1 MSTDYFNKLDPPT
14 QKRYKE
20 KLEIIGNIDPY
31 SAPDSHFSVK
41 IGDFPSMCYPD
52 IVNYLEFSPSPFS
65 ADDIKAYKSL
75 KAYNQIIEG
84 WVRDVKVMTTSGLK
98 AVKGKVIRLISL
110 NLLVYVFPSHEIYL
124 AVTNTFPSFF
134 NSPFLLVTNYND

>member
-41 IGDFPSMCYPD
+41 IGNFPSISYPD
-52 IVNYLEFSPSPFS
+52 IVNYLVFSPAPFS
-65 ADDIKAYKSL
+65 ADDMKAYKSL
-75 KAYNQIIEG
+75 EVYNQVIEG

-98 AVKGKVIRLISL
+98 VVKGKVIRLISL
-110 NLLVYVFPSHEIYL
+110 NLLVCVFPSYEIYL
-124 AVTNTFPSFF
+124 AITNTFPLFFHSFF
-134 NSPFLLVTNYND
+134 FACYPL